1 MKALIQVIA
10 LTGVVAAPAFAQE
23 PGALLDAMTCR
34 EFLALAAPDQ
44 VTVMLALRAHVN
56 GEPLPDEPLP
66 VGTQAEVD
74 GADSDPE
81 GVAAEGTDASTD
93 TPGNGAAETSDPT
106 TEAADEGTTAIS
118 VGDEE
123 VVDGENES
131 GKVNPDGSEV
141 AATDEPDD
149 PKLVAMRTSC
159 EGGPDALAT
168 DALRAAHADYE

>member
-1 MKALIQVIA
+1 MKSLIQIVA
-10 LTGVVAAPAFAQE
+10 LTGAITTPAFAQD

-44 VTVMLALRAHVN
+44 TTVMLALRAHVS
-56 GEPLPDEPLP
+56 GDPLPDEPLP
-66 VGTQAEVD
+66 VGTRAEVD
-74 GADSDPE
+74 STDSDSE
-81 GVAAEGTDASTD
+81 RASGEEADAATD
-93 TPGNGAAETSDPT
+93 TPGNGAQSSDPT

-131 GKVNPDGSEV
+131 GKVNPDGTEV
-141 AATDEPDD
+141 AATDEPGD